1 MAVCLRQFS
10 GKKMPWW
17 NRASIKKVNIVIVT
31 EKSVK
36 VNNNQQRTEATAH
49 MLHAHVAKSHNGL
62 IKMSP
67 EMAARILA
75 DCNFEGQRKI
85 ARPRVF
91 SHAYAIRE
99 GDWIED
105 YPIHFAVL
113 PDGRTWLVDGQHR
126 LAAISE
132 QSSTVGIV
140 VRMVDVESEKEAR
153 HFYAGF
159 DKQSSSRT
167 NVQIID
173 AVELAKEVG
182 LSNRMARAVFE
193 AAPLLLN
200 NMEPQSGSA
209 NVRANPSLFLQQE
222 RIKAVS
228 EYAKEAVVYELIVS
242 ESTTTLREKLVRTGP
257 VACALFTLRHQ
268 PGKAK
273 EFWTGVARND
283 GLRRY
288 DPRATLIQDLLT
300 RAWSQGNVRQRVQQ
314 TSMAWNAYCEGRD
327 LKIIK
332 CIEGAAL
339 TFWGTPLKG
348 KK

>member
-1 MAVCLRQFS
+1 MVTCLHHFS

-17 NRASIKKVNIVIVT
+17 NRAILN
-31 EKSVK
+31 EKSK
-36 VNNNQQRTEATAH
+36 VILMEKTESSNGSQRAEATAN
-49 MLHAHVAKSHNGL
+49 MLRAQLAKSHNGL
-62 IKMSP
+62 IKVTP

-85 ARPRVF
+85 SRPRVF

-99 GDWIED
+99 GDWVDD

-132 QSSTVGIV
+132 QSSTVGVV
-140 VRMVDVESEKEAR
+140 VRMVEVDSEKEAR

-159 DKQSSSRT
+159 DKQSSTRT

-182 LSNRMARAVFE
+182 LSNRMARAAFE
-193 AAPLLLN
+193 AAPLLAN
-200 NMEPQSGSA
+200 NMEPITGSA
-209 NVRANPSLFLQQE
+209 KVGANPQLFLQQE
-222 RIKAVS
+222 RIKVVG
-228 EYAKEAVVYELIVS
+228 EYAKEARDYELIVS
-242 ESTTTLREKLVRTGP
+242 ESTKALREKLINSGP

-268 PGKAK
+268 PEKAK
-273 EFWTGVARND
+273 AFWSGVARND
-283 GLRRY
+283 GLRRN
-288 DPRATLIQDLLT
+288 DPRGTLIQDLLT
-300 RAWSQGNVRQRVQQ
+300 RSGNQGNVRQRVQQ
-314 TSMAWNAYCEGRD
+314 SAAAWNAFCEGRD

-348 KK
+348 KR